1 MGRRPELPVRCP
13 VDNAAED
20 ADQQARRREFDE
32 WFAAN
37 FDALVDGCRKRIPDA
52 HDYTA
57 SDAVMSAYREVCANP
72 PGDPIES
79 PAAFLRLVAWRKYC
93 RRARDQA
100 RAEKAQP
107 FLAREPEIV
116 DPGPDHLSAKE
127 TVEFL
132 RNNLTPIEQ
141 VVVQGRLDYLSNAEI
156 ATLLSGRDLVA
167 GCGAEQVKAIWR
179 RIVEKWR
186 RGEAEG

>member
-1 MGRRPELPVRCP
+1 
-13 VDNAAED
+13 VDNAAEG
-20 ADQQARRREFDE
+20 ADQQVRRREFDE

-52 HDYTA
+52 RDYTA
-57 SDAVMSAYREVCANP
+57 SDAVMSAYREVCTNP

-93 RRARDQA
+93 RCARDHA
-100 RAEKAQP
+100 RAERAHP
-107 FLAREPEIV
+107 LLARGPEVV
-116 DPGPDHLSAKE
+116 DPSPDQLSAKE

-141 VVVQGRLDYLSNAEI
+141 VVVQGRLDYLSNAQI
-156 ATLLSGRDLVA
+156 AALLSGRNLVA
-167 GCGAEQVKAIWR
+167 GCGPEQVKAIWR
-179 RIVEKWR
+179 KIVEKWR